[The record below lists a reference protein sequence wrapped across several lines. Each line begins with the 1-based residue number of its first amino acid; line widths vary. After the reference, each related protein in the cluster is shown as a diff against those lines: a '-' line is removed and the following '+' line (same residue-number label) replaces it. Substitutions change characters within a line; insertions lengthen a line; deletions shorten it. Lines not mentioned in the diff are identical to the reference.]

1 VCRSA
6 GLTLKPLGSSPYE
19 KDKSL
24 DHLYLRN
31 TLITSK
37 NNLIDS
43 RSKLR
48 GIKSSFFDM
57 SDDLFY
63 RISLIGFLV
72 VFSSMVFFLTKYRE
86 KKVNNISQ
94 ISITEQI

>member
-1 VCRSA
+1 LIVKKYLIS
-6 GLTLKPLGSSPYE
+6 GLV
-19 KDKSL
+19 DV
-24 DHLYLRN
+24 
-31 TLITSK
+31 
-37 NNLIDS
+37 
-43 RSKLR
+43 
-48 GIKSSFFDM
+48 